1 VPDVLLPHTLPS
13 HMDSLNRAARA
24 MTGSREDADDLV
36 QDTLVRVLA
45 RNRVVDSDAAGAYL
59 HQALRNTYV
68 SSLRARDRRPRTAP
82 LESEDFRLVAP
93 SAGEPS
99 AVVATREVIGA
110 IAALPT
116 AQRDVVASVDVAGYG
131 YKETAATLRIPL
143 GTVMSRL
150 HRGRARLAVYSP
162 AAAAA

>member
-1 VPDVLLPHTLPS
+1 MPHTLSPQTLPA
-13 HMDSLNRAARA
+13 HIDALTRAARA

-36 QDTLVRVLA
+36 QDTLLRVLA
-45 RNRVVDSDAAGAYL
+45 RDRAVEVEAAGAYL

-68 SSLRARDRRPRTAP
+68 STLRARDRRPRTAP

-99 AVVATREVIGA
+99 SVLATREVIGS
-110 IAALPT
+110 IASLPT
-116 AQRDVVASVDVAGYG
+116 GQRDVVASVDVAGYG

-150 HRGRARLAVYSP
+150 YRGRARLAVYS
-162 AAAAA
+162 AAAA

>member
-1 VPDVLLPHTLPS
+1 MQEALLPHSLPA
-13 HMDSLNRAARA
+13 HIDALTRAARA

-45 RNRVVDSDAAGAYL
+45 RDRAIEADAEAAYL
-59 HQALRNTYV
+59 HQALRNQYV
-68 SSLRARDRRPRTAP
+68 SSLRQRDRRPRTAP

-93 SAGEPS
+93 SGREPS

-116 AQRDVVASVDVAGYG
+116 DQRNVVASVDVAGFG
-131 YKETAATLRIPL
+131 YKETADTLRIPL

-150 HRGRARLAVYSP
+150 YRGRARLAVYST
-162 AAAAA
+162 ATA

>member
-1 VPDVLLPHTLPS
+1 
-13 HMDSLNRAARA
+13 

-36 QDTLVRVLA
+36 QDTLLRVLA
-45 RNRVVDSDAAGAYL
+45 RDRAVEAEAAGAYL
-59 HQALRNTYV
+59 HQALRNQYV

-93 SAGEPS
+93 SGGEPS
-99 AVVATREVIGA
+99 AVVASREVIGA

-116 AQRDVVASVDVAGYG
+116 EQRKVVAAVDVAGFG
-131 YKETAATLRIPL
+131 YQEAADNLRIPL

-150 HRGRARLAVYSP
+150 YRGRARLAVYS
-162 AAAAA
+162 ATA

>member
-1 VPDVLLPHTLPS
+1 
-13 HMDSLNRAARA
+13 

-45 RNRVVDSDAAGAYL
+45 RDRAIESEAAGAYL
-59 HQALRNTYV
+59 HQALRNQYV
-68 SSLRARDRRPRTAP
+68 SSLRQRDRRPRTAP
-82 LESEDFRLVAP
+82 LEVEDFRLVAP
-93 SAGEPS
+93 VGREPS
-99 AVVATREVIGA
+99 SIVATREVIGA

-116 AQRDVVASVDVAGYG
+116 DQRNVVASVDVAGFG
-131 YKETAATLRIPL
+131 YKETADTLRIPL

-150 HRGRARLAVYSP
+150 YRGRARLSVYS

>member
-1 VPDVLLPHTLPS
+1 VPQALLPHSLPA
-13 HMDSLNRAARA
+13 HIDALTRAARA

-45 RNRVVDSDAAGAYL
+45 RDRAIEADAAGAYL
-59 HQALRNTYV
+59 HQALRNQYV
-68 SSLRARDRRPRTAP
+68 SSLRQRDRRPRTAP
-82 LESEDFRLVAP
+82 LESDDFRLVAP
-93 SAGEPS
+93 SGREPS
-99 AVVATREVIGA
+99 SVVATREVIGA

-116 AQRDVVASVDVAGYG
+116 DQRNVVASVDLAGYG

-150 HRGRARLAVYSP
+150 HRGRARLSCYS
-162 AAAAA
+162 AAATA

>member
-1 VPDVLLPHTLPS
+1 
-13 HMDSLNRAARA
+13 

-36 QDTLVRVLA
+36 QDTLLRVLA
-45 RNRVVDSDAAGAYL
+45 RDRAVGAEAAGAYL
-59 HQALRNTYV
+59 HQALRNQYV

-93 SAGEPS
+93 SGGEPS
-99 AVVATREVIGA
+99 AVVASREVIGA

-116 AQRDVVASVDVAGYG
+116 EQRKVVAAVDVAGFG
-131 YKETAATLRIPL
+131 YQEAADNLRIPL

-150 HRGRARLAVYSP
+150 YRGRARLAVYS
-162 AAAAA
+162 ATA